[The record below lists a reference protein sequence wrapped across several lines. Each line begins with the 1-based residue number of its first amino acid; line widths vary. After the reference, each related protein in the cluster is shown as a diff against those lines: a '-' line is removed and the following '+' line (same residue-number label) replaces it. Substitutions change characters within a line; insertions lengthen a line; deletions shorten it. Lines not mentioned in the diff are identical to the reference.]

1 MIEDKIYYLGLSQKN
16 STPCHNMSTM
26 KQLERLKH
34 IYGLLSHTPQTIDS
48 LQSALKLLGAEVSNR
63 QLYRDL
69 EDVGNYFLRD
79 QERLEL
85 RNQEFNKKL
94 YVINRHN
101 GAGTINNYDID
112 SYFINKLVIPLGIL
126 EGRKSSIDKF
136 RDIFANYLN
145 SSRVEHNANWD
156 GSSML
161 NTHFNE
167 IVFDEQF
174 QEKFNQILWS
184 VSNHRAME
192 IVSCK
197 GDSVSMYRSISFPFI
212 FHPLKVIYHRG
223 SFFVAGIIESSKRC
237 LVLDLYQISEFKL
250 SNQSFP
256 FKKENAILNRNLK
269 NRFGVGQ
276 SINDDVYD
284 VIIEFAS
291 LTGEFVKSHLWH
303 HSQRFELL
311 DNGNFRMHLKCGIN
325 RELIGWIYMWMG
337 HAKIIQPQI
346 LKDYHREQMN
356 SIREVNQSDRM
367 VYNDLRQPD

>member
-48 LQSALKLLGAEVSNR
+48 LQAALKSLGAEVSNR

-85 RNQEFNKKL
+85 KNQEFNKKL

-112 SYFINKLVIPLGIL
+112 SYFINKLMIPLGIL

-167 IVFDEQF
+167 VVFDEQF

-197 GDSVSMYRSISFPFI
+197 GDSVSRYRSISFPFI

-256 FKKENAILNRNLK
+256 FKKENAILDRNLK

-356 SIREVNQSDRM
+356 SIREVNQSDHV

>member
-1 MIEDKIYYLGLSQKN
+1 
-16 STPCHNMSTM
+16 M

-34 IYGLLSHTPQTIDS
+34 IYGLLSHTPQTIES
-48 LQSALKLLGAEVSNR
+48 LQSALQALGATVSSR

-69 EDVGNYFLRD
+69 DDVGNYFLRD

-85 RNQEFNKKL
+85 KNQEFNKKL
-94 YVINRHN
+94 YVINRNN

-112 SYFINKLVIPLGIL
+112 TYFINKLVIPSGIAQA
-126 EGRKSSIDKF
+126 RKSSNDKF

-145 SSRVEHNANWD
+145 SSKVENNSNWD

-184 VSNHRAME
+184 VSNHRSIE
-192 IVSCK
+192 IISCK
-197 GDSVSMYRSISFPFI
+197 GDSVSMYRSVSFPFV
-212 FHPLKVIYHRG
+212 FNPLKIIYHRG
-223 SFFVAGIIESSKRC
+223 SFFVAGMIELSKRC
-237 LVLDLYQISEFKL
+237 LVLDLYQITEFKL

-256 FKKENAILNRNLK
+256 FKKEISGLDRNLK
-269 NRFGVGQ
+269 GRFGVGQ
-276 SINDDVYD
+276 NIDEEIYD

-291 LTGEFVKSHLWH
+291 LTGEFVKAHTWH
-303 HSQRFELL
+303 HSQTFEPLP
-311 DNGNFRMHLKCGIN
+311 NGNLRMQLKCGIN

-346 LKDYHREQMN
+346 LKDYHREQLN
-356 SIREVNQSDRM
+356 LIEKVNQSDALI
-367 VYNDLRQPD
+367 YNDFRQPD